1 VGNPPGARSAAR
13 TWPELSTLA
22 PEVVLVALCGF
33 GEERARRDFA
43 AVKDPAARALFSRR
57 VGFLDGNAYTSRPG
71 PRLVDAAEILARL
84 IHGSNR

>member
-1 VGNPPGARSAAR
+1 MTDPLFGKDIFVETAFARQK
-13 TWPELSTLA
+13 EM
-22 PEVVLVALCGF
+22 
-33 GEERARRDFA
+33 ERARRDFA